1 MTEQLLLEIIIALLV
16 ALLAGIGWLF
26 ARHDRQHDEL
36 KTELAV
42 VKNQREACTAS
53 FATKGA
59 VERAHKR
66 VDEQQEELVSLSTR
80 VTRLESCGGR
90 T

>member
-1 MTEQLLLEIIIALLV
+1 MSEKILLEIIIALLA

-26 ARHDRQHDEL
+26 VRHDRQHDEL
-36 KTELAV
+36 KLELAA
-42 VKNQREACTAS
+42 VKNQREVCTQS

-66 VDEQQEELVSLSTR
+66 LDEHDDSLHELDTR
-80 VTRLESCGGR
+80 ITRLESCGGK
-90 T
+90 